1 MKSMSLEYPAFEVK
15 DKVALITGAG
25 RGLGKSCALALA
37 NAGADIALGLRDVS
51 TALDLES
58 EIKAM
63 GRRVIRVQMDVST
76 VQEIKSA
83 VEEVINKFGRI
94 DILVN
99 NVGVAPANPAEK
111 VTEADYDLTMN
122 LNVKAMFFTSQAVA
136 EHMIKQGSGRMI
148 NMSSQAG
155 SIALDDESVYC
166 MSKAAVN
173 HMTKNLA
180 SEWAKYN
187 IQVNAVAPTFIETPG
202 TEPWL
207 KDPEFRQSVLDRIP
221 LGRIGKPMEVAGAV
235 VFLASNAASLITG
248 EIIMIDGG
256 WTLK

>member
-1 MKSMSLEYPAFEVK
+1 MKSMSLEYPTFEVK